1 MLGLLTPTLPTWVE
15 AVERDL
21 DRLLQDHAHCELK
34 AAQSALSLAA
44 RFGGEAPELVLPL
57 LALANEET
65 EHVAMVHERM
75 RARGVTMSLPDRDD
89 YVVMLRKAANEDG
102 GGYPP
107 LLDRLLVSALV
118 EARSCE
124 RFKVLSEKLH
134 DASLRAFYKDLMA
147 SEARHYRLFA
157 GAAEERFGE
166 EDTRARLT
174 TLAAREAE
182 IVGHLP
188 LGPTVHG

>member
-34 AAQSALSLAA
+34 AALSALSLAA

-75 RARGVTMSLPDRDD
+75 RARDVTMSLPDRDD
-89 YVVMLRKAANEDG
+89 YVVML
-102 GGYPP
+102 
-107 LLDRLLVSALV
+107 LDVDRNFELIAL
-118 EARSCE
+118 SLKSTNI
-124 RFKVLSEKLH
+124 KVAKKLNGLIKTRQ
-134 DASLRAFYKDLMA
+134 APIY
-147 SEARHYRLFA
+147 A
-157 GAAEERFGE
+157 GAYTLESSMTHTANVWPLAVKCRDLSAIGVIIAPNSPVNRKCLYNETLRRPVSRF
-166 EDTRARLT
+166 A
-174 TLAAREAE
+174 LA
-182 IVGHLP
+182 VGA
-188 LGPTVHG
+188 